1 MAQNF
6 QVAFLS
12 PRQAAGKL
20 LARIFL
26 SNPPLIFN
34 FSVKTTFK
42 MSQYLL
48 LISALASGLVWAGSS
63 SIDLTDSYQHVF
75 ATPSGNILCGGNSSK
90 RPQSGLYAN
99 DLYCFVANNQAMPRH
114 CFAEGRGLNFTLNAK
129 GSPRM
134 SCAGFQFGN

>member
-1 MAQNF
+1 
-6 QVAFLS
+6 
-12 PRQAAGKL
+12 
-20 LARIFL
+20 
-26 SNPPLIFN
+26 
-34 FSVKTTFK
+34 

-114 CFAEGRGLNFTLNAK
+114 CFAEARGLNFTLNAK

-134 SCAGFQFGN
+134 SCAGLVCAR